1 MSNAVHTLKAGLQR
15 PLLAGVHQQLPE
27 FRVSIVIPA
36 PVLAAPAEKRI
47 QHIDRNS
54 CRLRRRLG
62 SIVTVGES
70 NFMNRG
76 LGENRNLSEL
86 QIGAAV
92 MPFRRAGFEIEIS
105 DSLIR
110 GIGLQEVE

>member
-1 MSNAVHTLKAGLQR
+1 
-15 PLLAGVHQQLPE
+15 
-27 FRVSIVIPA
+27 
-36 PVLAAPAEKRI
+36 
-47 QHIDRNS
+47 
-54 CRLRRRLG
+54 
-62 SIVTVGES
+62 
-70 NFMNRG
+70 MNRG

-110 GIGLQEVE
+110 GIGLQEVEVHVHCVVRRERQLAAAFQPPILIGDHDGLGKLLSARKDGANRIAVLIVKVPGV

>member
-1 MSNAVHTLKAGLQR
+1 MFNGLHTIKAGLQR
-15 PLLAGVHQQLPE
+15 PLLAGVHHKLPK
-27 FRVSIVIPA
+27 FRLSIVIPA

-47 QHIDRNS
+47 QYIDRNS
-54 CRLRRRLG
+54 RRLRRRLG

-70 NFMNRG
+70 NFMNRR

-92 MPFRRAGFEIEIS
+92 MPFRSA
-105 DSLIR
+105 
-110 GIGLQEVE
+110 